1 MADVVVLVE
10 KEDDW
15 RPDYPAVRLV
25 TAREYL
31 TESAFADQGGLL
43 VINLCRSQQYQST
56 GYYCSLL
63 AEARGHRV
71 IPSVRTSQDL
81 RGSAAFT
88 PRYGLDASA
97 RRYLR
102 GLEED
107 RYKVDV
113 LFGATAEPAFED
125 IAREVFDTFRAPL
138 LRVEF
143 RREGQWRVHAVTMQS
158 LQRLPAG
165 ARECFAE
172 AFALYVARRWREP
185 PSPRRYRYDMAIL
198 HDPEEALPPSNKRA
212 LKKFIES
219 GRKFGIDA
227 ELITRSDYAKL
238 AEFDALFI
246 RVTTQVNH
254 YSYRFARRAEREGM
268 AVIDDPLSILRCS
281 NKVYLAELLRRSRI
295 ATPPSVVLAPGGL
308 DAAEQVCGY
317 PVVLKVP
324 DGSFSRG
331 VFKAENRAQL
341 EARSR
346 ELFDHSE
353 LILAQAYTYTD
364 FDWRVGV
371 LNQQPLYV
379 SQYFMAKKH
388 WQIVKHGSTGTRLAG
403 GSTTMLVENAPREV
417 VKTALRAANL
427 IGDGF
432 YGVDLKQGPNGDVV
446 VIEVNDNPSIDAG
459 VEDEVLGDQLYE
471 SVMQEFVRR
480 LSDISP

>member
-254 YSYRFARRAEREGM
+254 YSYRFARRAEREEM
-268 AVIDDPLSILRCS
+268 VVIDDPLSILRCS
-281 NKVYLAELLRRSRI
+281 NKVYLAEVLRRNRI
-295 ATPPSVVLAPGGL
+295 PTPPSVVLARGGL

-331 VFKAENRAQL
+331 VFKAVNRAQL
-341 EARSR
+341 EARAG
-346 ELFDHSE
+346 EMFEHSE
-353 LILAQAYTYTD
+353 LILAQAYTYTE
-364 FDWRVGV
+364 FDWRVGI
-371 LNQQPLYV
+371 LNREPVYV

-388 WQIVKHGSTGTRLAG
+388 WQIVKHGSGGSRLAG
-403 GSTTMLVENAPREV
+403 GSRTLPVHDAPAEV
-417 VKTALRAANL
+417 VRMALKAANL
-427 IGDGF
+427 MGDGF
-432 YGVDLKQGPNGDVV
+432 YGVDLKQTPGGDVM
-446 VIEVNDNPSIDAG
+446 VIEVNDNPSIEAG
-459 VEDEVLGDQLYE
+459 IEDEVLGDRLYE
-471 SVMQEFVRR
+471 VVMQEFLRR
-480 LSDISP
+480 LEAAGR